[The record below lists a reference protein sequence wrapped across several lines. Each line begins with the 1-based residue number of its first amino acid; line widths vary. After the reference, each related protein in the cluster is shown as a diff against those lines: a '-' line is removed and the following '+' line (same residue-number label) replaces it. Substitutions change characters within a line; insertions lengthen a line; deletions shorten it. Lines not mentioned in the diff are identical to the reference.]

1 MINNRVVKGGFK
13 TSALL
18 MLALTGCQTVTTN
31 LSVPSERV
39 PYVQLPIF
47 IGKAPTVDDLQSYHW
62 QLSGVNTYPNSTN
75 PPPSDHL
82 KPQID
87 NHKVTLDFT
96 QNRISYSVGC
106 NQLSSGYRLQGD
118 KLQAS
123 TNAVSTL
130 MDCGSLQQSETWLA
144 QQMQSQSQLSVMIMS
159 WQTHAMLQQ
168 TLADGT
174 GLIWEG
180 ILKPEVK
187 YGKGETVFLEVKP
200 KWQYCDNVTDRKCL
214 EVRHINYDTQGLKTA
229 VGQWHLL
236 DVPIMGYRHDE
247 SAQRVL
253 RLTRYRTPPTD
264 TKGYG
269 SLYKLDSVIETKTL
283 AK

>member
-18 MLALTGCQTVTTN
+18 MLALTGCQTVNTN
-31 LSVPSERV
+31 PSAPIERV

-47 IGKAPTVDDLQSYHW
+47 IGSTPTTNSLQSYDW
-62 QLSGVNTYPNSTN
+62 QLNNINSTDPITWN
-75 PPPSDHL
+75 GSYL
-82 KPQID
+82 Q
-87 NHKVTLDFT
+87 T
-96 QNRISYSVGC
+96 QNGKITLNFNQNHITYNVGC
-106 NQLSSGYRLQGD
+106 NQLSNQYSLSKNTMQPIGTGI
-118 KLQAS
+118 
-123 TNAVSTL
+123 STL
-130 MDCGSLQQSETWLA
+130 MGCGELQAREQWLA
-144 QQMQSQSQLSVMIMS
+144 KQMQSPSELQIMETQVDAVLSQ
-159 WQTHAMLQQ
+159 T
-168 TLADGT
+168 TADGSWLQWV
-174 GLIWEG
+174 GK
-180 ILKPEVK
+180 LKPEVK

-214 EVRHINYDTQGLKTA
+214 EVRDIHYDTQGLKTA

-236 DVPIMGYRHDE
+236 DAPIINYRHDE
-247 SAQRVL
+247 TAQRVL

-269 SLYKLDSVIETKTL
+269 NLYQLDSVIETKTM

>member
-18 MLALTGCQTVTTN
+18 MLALTGCQTVNTN
-31 LSVPSERV
+31 PSAPSERV
-39 PYVQLPIF
+39 PDAQPAIF
-47 IGKAPTVDDLQSYHW
+47 IGKAPAVDDLQSYHW
-62 QLSGVNTYPNSTN
+62 QLSGVNAYPNSTN

-106 NQLSSGYRLQGD
+106 NQLSNQYSLSKNTMQPIGTGI
-118 KLQAS
+118 
-123 TNAVSTL
+123 STL
-130 MDCGSLQQSETWLA
+130 MGCGELQAREQWLA
-144 QQMQSQSQLSVMIMS
+144 KQMQSPSELQIMETQVDAVLSQ
-159 WQTHAMLQQ
+159 T
-168 TLADGT
+168 TADGSWLQWV
-174 GLIWEG
+174 GK
-180 ILKPEVK
+180 LKPEVK

-214 EVRHINYDTQGLKTA
+214 EVRDIHYDTHGLKTA

-236 DVPIMGYRHDE
+236 DAPIMGYRHDE

-269 SLYKLDSVIETKTL
+269 NLYQLESVIETKTL
-283 AK
+283 VK

>member
-1 MINNRVVKGGFK
+1 MINNQMVKGSFK

-18 MLALTGCQTVTTN
+18 MLALTGCQTVNTN
-31 LSVPSERV
+31 PSAPSERV

-47 IGKAPTVDDLQSYHW
+47 IGSTPTTNSLQSYDW
-62 QLSGVNTYPNSTN
+62 QLNNINSTDPITWN
-75 PPPSDHL
+75 GSYL
-82 KPQID
+82 QTQ
-87 NHKVTLDFT
+87 NGKVTLNFN
-96 QNRISYSVGC
+96 QNHITYNVGC
-106 NQLSSGYRLQGD
+106 NQLSNQYSLSKNTMQPIGKGISTLMGCGE
-118 KLQAS
+118 LQAS
-123 TNAVSTL
+123 E
-130 MDCGSLQQSETWLA
+130 QWLA
-144 QQMQSQSQLSVMIMS
+144 KQMQSPSELQIMQTQVDAVL
-159 WQTHAMLQQ
+159 WQT
-168 TLADGT
+168 TADGSW
-174 GLIWEG
+174 LQWDG

-236 DVPIMGYRHDE
+236 DAPIINYRHNE

-269 SLYKLDSVIETKTL
+269 NLYKLDSVIETQFI
-283 AK
+283 AN

>member
-1 MINNRVVKGGFK
+1 MINNQVVKAGFK

-18 MLALTGCQTVTTN
+18 MLALTGCQTLKTN
-31 LSVPSERV
+31 PSDPIERV

-47 IGKAPTVDDLQSYHW
+47 IGSTPTTNSLQSYDW
-62 QLSGVNTYPNSTN
+62 QLNNINSTDPITWN
-75 PPPSDHL
+75 GSYL
-82 KPQID
+82 QTQ
-87 NHKVTLDFT
+87 NGKVTLNFN
-96 QNRISYSVGC
+96 QNHITYNVGC
-106 NQLSSGYRLQGD
+106 NQLSNQYSLSKNTMQPIGTGI
-118 KLQAS
+118 
-123 TNAVSTL
+123 STL
-130 MDCGSLQQSETWLA
+130 MGCGELQAREQWLA
-144 QQMQSQSQLSVMIMS
+144 KQMQSPSELQIMETQVDAVLSQ
-159 WQTHAMLQQ
+159 T
-168 TLADGT
+168 TADGSWLQWV
-174 GLIWEG
+174 GK
-180 ILKPEVK
+180 LKPEVK

-214 EVRHINYDTQGLKTA
+214 EVRDIHYDTQGLKTA

-236 DVPIMGYRHDE
+236 DAPIINYRHDE

-269 SLYKLDSVIETKTL
+269 NLYQLDSVIETKTL

>member
-1 MINNRVVKGGFK
+1 MINNQVVKAGFK

-18 MLALTGCQTVTTN
+18 MLALTGCQTVNTN
-31 LSVPSERV
+31 PSAPSERV
-39 PYVQLPIF
+39 PDAQPAIF

-62 QLSGVNTYPNSTN
+62 QLSGVNAYPNSTN

-123 TNAVSTL
+123 TNAVTTL
-130 MDCGSLQQSETWLA
+130 MGCGSLQQSETWLA
-144 QQMQSQSQLSVMIMS
+144 QQMQSPSELQIMETQVDAVLSQ
-159 WQTHAMLQQ
+159 T
-168 TLADGT
+168 TADGSWLQWV
-174 GLIWEG
+174 GK
-180 ILKPEVK
+180 LKPEVK

-214 EVRHINYDTQGLKTA
+214 EVRDINYDAQGLKTA
-229 VGQWHLL
+229 LGHWHLL
-236 DVPIMGYRHDE
+236 DAPIMGYRHDE

-269 SLYKLDSVIETKTL
+269 NLYQLDSVIETKTM

>member
-1 MINNRVVKGGFK
+1 MINNQVKGGFK

-18 MLALTGCQTVTTN
+18 MLALTGCQTVNTN
-31 LSVPSERV
+31 PSAPSERV

-47 IGKAPTVDDLQSYHW
+47 IGSTPTTNSLQSYDW
-62 QLSGVNTYPNSTN
+62 QLNNINSTDPITWN
-75 PPPSDHL
+75 GSYL
-82 KPQID
+82 QTQ
-87 NHKVTLDFT
+87 NGKVTLNFN
-96 QNRISYSVGC
+96 QNHITYNVGC
-106 NQLSSGYRLQGD
+106 NQLSNQYSLSKNTMQPIGTGI
-118 KLQAS
+118 
-123 TNAVSTL
+123 STL
-130 MDCGSLQQSETWLA
+130 MGCGELQTPEQWLTK
-144 QQMQSQSQLSVMIMS
+144 QMQSPSELQIMETQVDAVL
-159 WQTHAMLQQ
+159 WQT
-168 TLADGT
+168 TADGSWLQWV
-174 GLIWEG
+174 GK
-180 ILKPEVK
+180 LKPEVK

-214 EVRHINYDTQGLKTA
+214 EVRDINYDTQGLKTA

-236 DVPIMGYRHDE
+236 DAPIMGYRHDE

-269 SLYKLDSVIETKTL
+269 NLYQLDSVIETKTM

>member
-1 MINNRVVKGGFK
+1 MINNQVKGSFK

-18 MLALTGCQTVTTN
+18 MLALTGCQTVNTN

-47 IGKAPTVDDLQSYHW
+47 IGSTPTTNSLQSYDW
-62 QLSGVNTYPNSTN
+62 QLNNINSTDPITWN
-75 PPPSDHL
+75 GSYL
-82 KPQID
+82 QTQ
-87 NHKVTLDFT
+87 NGKVTLNFN
-96 QNRISYSVGC
+96 QNHITYNVGC
-106 NQLSSGYRLQGD
+106 NQLSNQYSLSKNTMQPIGKGISTLMGCGE
-118 KLQAS
+118 LQAS
-123 TNAVSTL
+123 E
-130 MDCGSLQQSETWLA
+130 QWLA
-144 QQMQSQSQLSVMIMS
+144 KQMQSPSELQIMQTQVDAVL
-159 WQTHAMLQQ
+159 WQIT
-168 TLADGT
+168 ADGSW
-174 GLIWEG
+174 LQWDG

-214 EVRHINYDTQGLKTA
+214 EVRDINYDTQGLKTA
-229 VGQWHLL
+229 VGQWYLL
-236 DVPIMGYRHDE
+236 DAPIINYRHDE
-247 SAQRVL
+247 SARRVL

-269 SLYKLDSVIETKTL
+269 SLYQLDSVIETKTL

>member
-1 MINNRVVKGGFK
+1 MINNQVVKGSFK

-18 MLALTGCQTVTTN
+18 MLALTGCQTVHTN
-31 LSVPSERV
+31 PSAPIDRV

-47 IGKAPTVDDLQSYHW
+47 IGSTPTTNSLQSYDW
-62 QLSGVNTYPNSTN
+62 QLNNINSTDPITWN
-75 PPPSDHL
+75 GSYL
-82 KPQID
+82 Q
-87 NHKVTLDFT
+87 T
-96 QNRISYSVGC
+96 QNGKITLNFNQNHITYNVGC
-106 NQLSSGYRLQGD
+106 NQLSNQYSLSKNTMQPIGTGI
-118 KLQAS
+118 
-123 TNAVSTL
+123 STL
-130 MDCGSLQQSETWLA
+130 MGCGELQAREQWLA
-144 QQMQSQSQLSVMIMS
+144 KQMQSPSELQIMETQVDAVLSQ
-159 WQTHAMLQQ
+159 T
-168 TLADGT
+168 TADGSWLQWV
-174 GLIWEG
+174 GK
-180 ILKPEVK
+180 LKPEVK

-214 EVRHINYDTQGLKTA
+214 EVRDINYDTQGLKTA

-236 DVPIMGYRHDE
+236 DAPIMGYRHDE

-269 SLYKLDSVIETKTL
+269 SLYQLDSVIETKTM

>member
-18 MLALTGCQTVTTN
+18 MLALTGCQTVNTN
-31 LSVPSERV
+31 PSAPSERV

-47 IGKAPTVDDLQSYHW
+47 IGSTPTTNSLQSYDW
-62 QLSGVNTYPNSTN
+62 QLNNINSTDPITWN
-75 PPPSDHL
+75 GSYL
-82 KPQID
+82 QTQ
-87 NHKVTLDFT
+87 NGKVTLNFN
-96 QNRISYSVGC
+96 QNHITYNVGC
-106 NQLSSGYRLQGD
+106 NQLSNQYSLSKNTMQPIGTGI
-118 KLQAS
+118 
-123 TNAVSTL
+123 STL
-130 MDCGSLQQSETWLA
+130 MGCGELQAREQWLA
-144 QQMQSQSQLSVMIMS
+144 KQMQSPSELQIMETQVDAVLSQ
-159 WQTHAMLQQ
+159 T
-168 TLADGT
+168 TADGSWLQWV
-174 GLIWEG
+174 GK
-180 ILKPEVK
+180 LKPEVK

-214 EVRHINYDTQGLKTA
+214 EVRDINYDTQGLKTA

-236 DVPIMGYRHDE
+236 DAPIINYRHDE